1 MAVECVDGGGGVEGD
16 VAANAA
22 MLVLA
27 RESRGMT
34 QAELSQIMKRD
45 SDGRPVSQG
54 YVSKAEAGRLEVS
67 GPRLSLY
74 AAALGYP
81 AAVLCTDP
89 HVHGVGVGLVH
100 HRKKA
105 SLGAPALRRIHAELA
120 LARMQTRGLSA
131 LAGGEHRHSFHRIA
145 VDEFDTASDAA
156 MVLRR
161 EWRLAPGAV
170 PQLVR
175 LIEDAGG
182 LVLVRDLGSRELD
195 AVTQWI
201 DGDPPLFLIN
211 KHAPADR
218 FRFSLGHE
226 LGHVIMHGEPGVT
239 AVQERQADE
248 FASEFLLPA
257 SAIRIE
263 LKQGRMDLPRLLG
276 LKHRWGVSM
285 AALLRRASTLGVIS
299 DWQYRNLMIEMS
311 ALGYRTQEPSDL
323 IRESPRFIPALVA
336 RLRSDLGYHV
346 NQLADAAG
354 LLPDEFARLYLGD
367 DDSNDASPVEVT
379 R

>member
-1 MAVECVDGGGGVEGD
+1 MDGDAV
-16 VAANAA
+16 ANAA

-34 QAELSQIMKRD
+34 QAEVSQVMTRD
-45 SDGRPVSQG
+45 SGGAPVSQG
-54 YVSKAEAGRLEVS
+54 YVSKAEAGRLQVNGS
-67 GPRLSLY
+67 RLWLY
-74 AAALGYP
+74 ADALGYP

-89 HVHGVGVGLVH
+89 QIHGVGVGLVH
-100 HRKKA
+100 HRKRA

-120 LARMQTRGLSA
+120 LARMQTRA
-131 LAGGEHRHSFHRIA
+131 LLAFAGIEHHHRFHRIV
-145 VDEFDTASDAA
+145 VDDFDTPSDAA
-156 MVLRR
+156 MTLRG
-161 EWRLAPGAV
+161 EWGLEPGAV

-175 LIEDAGG
+175 LIEDTGG
-182 LVLVRDLGSRELD
+182 LVLVRDLGSRGLD

-211 KHAPADR
+211 AHAPADR
-218 FRFSLGHE
+218 FRFSLAHE

-239 AVQERQADE
+239 AIQERQADE

-257 SAIRIE
+257 DAIRAE
-263 LKQGRMDLPRLLG
+263 LKQGRLDLPRLLD
-276 LKHRWGVSM
+276 LKHQWGVSM

-299 DWQYRNLMIEMS
+299 DWQYRDIMIEMS

-323 IRESPRFIPALVA
+323 VRENPGFIPDLVA
-336 RLRSDLGYHV
+336 RLHRDRGYQID
-346 NQLADAAG
+346 QLADAAG
-354 LLPDEFARLYLGD
+354 LVPSEFAHLYLRD
-367 DDSNDASPVEVT
+367 DDPTGAALLEVT